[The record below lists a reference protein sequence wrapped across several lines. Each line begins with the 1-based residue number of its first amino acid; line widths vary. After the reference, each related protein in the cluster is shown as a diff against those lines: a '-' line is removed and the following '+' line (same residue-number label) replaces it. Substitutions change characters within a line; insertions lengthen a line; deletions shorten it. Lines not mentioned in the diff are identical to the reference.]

1 MDHLTLGSARCPHSM
16 RQSTANS
23 ENGIATLFCDAILS
37 DDYNDKVLTDI
48 QKMCHN
54 LRSGS
59 IESANGVPLNIS
71 CPVNV
76 TNEAIMDGKCT
87 MQTGY
92 NADFGKPTKFEQ
104 MDTNKDGIVTKEE
117 FDSYEK
123 K

>member
-1 MDHLTLGSARCPHSM
+1 MEYLTLGSAKCPHSM
-16 RQSTANS
+16 RQSTINS
-23 ENGIATLFCDAILS
+23 QNGVATLFCDAILA
-37 DDYNDKVLTDI
+37 DNYDEKVLTDI

-59 IESANGVPLNIS
+59 IENANGVPLNIS

-87 MQTGY
+87 MQAGFDA
-92 NADFGKPTKFEQ
+92 NFGAKSEFEE
-104 MDTNKDGIVTKEE
+104 MDANKDGKVTQEE
-117 FDSYEK
+117 FDKYVK